1 MTQLIPNAIWISMCV
16 NYEIKYSNFRF
27 VKGTLK
33 DHVRDVLKELKLGNS
48 NEGCERVMF

>member
-1 MTQLIPNAIWISMCV
+1 MQFGYQCVLIK
-16 NYEIKYSNFRF
+16 KYSNFRF

-48 NEGCERVMF
+48 N